1 MDVREQEDVAAEVRE
16 IAESIAS
23 LHAAHRA
30 GRSRLQAGV
39 ERLLTHLSMPAFLAV
54 VTLLVGVWIAANE
67 LGPSLGY
74 PAFDPRPYPLL
85 VDLLTLFAVYVALAV
100 LAGQR
105 RLAELGELRSQVNL
119 EHTILAE
126 RKASKMIALL
136 EELRRDHPGIGNRR
150 DREAEELGQPADP
163 QQVVDAI
170 VDSREDGQAPFSQ
183 TTTTVLAK

>member
-1 MDVREQEDVAAEVRE
+1 MDEREHEDVKAEVRE
-16 IAESIAS
+16 TAETITA

-30 GRSRLQAGV
+30 GRSRVQAAV

-54 VTLLVGVWIAANE
+54 VTLLVGVWVAANE
-67 LGPSLGY
+67 LGPAVGFA
-74 PAFDPRPYPLL
+74 AFDPRPYPLL

-105 RLAELGELRSQVNL
+105 RAMELGELRSQVNL

-136 EELRRDHPGIGNRR
+136 EELRRDLPNIGNRR

-170 VDSREDGQAPFSQ
+170 VDSREDGSSQ
-183 TTTTVLAK
+183 TTVPAT

>member
-1 MDVREQEDVAAEVRE
+1 MDAQDRKDVAEEVRE
-16 IAESIAS
+16 TAEAIAA

-30 GRSRLQAGV
+30 GRSRVQAAV

-54 VTLLVGVWIAANE
+54 VTGLVGVWIAANE
-67 LGPSLGY
+67 LLPPFGY
-74 PAFDPRPYPLL
+74 AAFDPRPYPLL

-136 EELRRDHPGIGNRR
+136 EELRRDHPAIGDRR
-150 DREAEELGQPADP
+150 DREAEELAQPADP

-170 VDSREDGQAPFSQ
+170 VESREDASPQP
-183 TTTTVLAK
+183 TVPAK